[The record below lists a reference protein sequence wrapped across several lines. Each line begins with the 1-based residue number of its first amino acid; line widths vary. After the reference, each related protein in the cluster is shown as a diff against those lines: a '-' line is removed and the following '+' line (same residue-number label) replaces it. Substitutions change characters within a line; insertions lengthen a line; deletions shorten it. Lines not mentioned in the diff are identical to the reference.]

1 MREEEENH
9 HQHKIYETHKRTLLK
24 GITAKV
30 LEVSFDFLIFNSI
43 LSHIIPSQLEAA
55 LESLGIAILIE
66 GVCFA
71 LGYLNE
77 RGWNRIQWQ
86 RKVIDIEPDHKP

>member
-1 MREEEENH
+1 
-9 HQHKIYETHKRTLLK
+9 LK

-30 LEVSFDFLIFNSI
+30 LEISFDFLIFNSI

-77 RGWNRIQWQ
+77 RGWNKIMWG
-86 RKVIDIEPDHKP
+86 RKVVDV